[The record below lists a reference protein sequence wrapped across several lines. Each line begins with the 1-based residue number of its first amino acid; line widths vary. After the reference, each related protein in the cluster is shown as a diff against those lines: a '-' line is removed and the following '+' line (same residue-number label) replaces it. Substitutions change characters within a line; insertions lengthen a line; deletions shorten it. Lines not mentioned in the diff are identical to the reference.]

1 MSEIGTKQQL
11 SERGPRGAAARR
23 LPAAFAA
30 LIVACLLPACLC
42 TPTRD
47 GYGVSVSVPALPS
60 VVLLDLDQILFH
72 GGFYYFYQGDRWY
85 YSESRG
91 GRRLELPRDRYPRE
105 IQYRNR
111 DNRGSGGGG
120 LERR

>member
-1 MSEIGTKQQL
+1 MNEIGTSQQPWGRR
-11 SERGPRGAAARR
+11 SRSATARR
-23 LPAAFAA
+23 LPAALAA

-42 TPTRD
+42 TPGRD

-91 GRRLELPRDRYPRE
+91 GRRRELPRDRYPRE

-111 DNRGSGGGG
+111 DNRGPGGGG